1 MFRRGYYPSTS
12 SIKSA
17 LHVLNSFSFLLAKP
31 IQDVDVVFAISA
43 TASDAQQTFSVMRE
57 VIKSIFEKHGVDSIR
72 PAIIVFGDEAYVRL
86 NFDEDVTDLNVL
98 KRRIDN
104 LPRNRGTPD
113 LVKALSLAKT
123 VFSGVRPNARK
134 VLVIISDN
142 RSDSKSWKIRSNARE
157 LEEEEIE
164 VIPVGIGAEVD
175 LPQLKDTTPH
185 KANLIPASKD
195 DDVDDLGDKILD
207 IMLKSK

>member
-1 MFRRGYYPSTS
+1 VHYTFF
-12 SIKSA
+12 
-17 LHVLNSFSFLLAKP
+17 NSFSFLLAKP

-98 KRRIDN
+98 KQRIDN

-123 VFSGVRPNARK
+123 VFAGVRPNARK

-175 LPQLKDTTPH
+175 LPQLKDTTPR

>member
-1 MFRRGYYPSTS
+1 MHYTFF
-12 SIKSA
+12 
-17 LHVLNSFSFLLAKP
+17 NSFSFLLAKP

-98 KRRIDN
+98 KQRIDN

-123 VFSGVRPNARK
+123 VFAGVRPNARK